1 MSGNFPPGFCQIFSW
16 LSKNMKNGAEFMRPK
31 QILWAPALIMVML
44 LGGLTQALAAVGEVA
59 SLDGHVS
66 AQRGEEPPRTLE
78 EGDDIFEN
86 DTVSTARSAR
96 VEIRFRD
103 DTVFSLGPESSFRI
117 DSYAYQPETEEE
129 SSFAADIIKG
139 TFRFVTGLVAQK
151 KPDSFK
157 VNTAVATIGIRGT
170 HVVGEAAATSATVI
184 LMAEEDGSVGA
195 INVSNEY
202 GAVDIDQAGYGTE
215 VPDEFSP
222 PSPPRRMRMST
233 IENINRSL
241 QSIQRMNMPRPRPMH

>member
-1 MSGNFPPGFCQIFSW
+1 
-16 LSKNMKNGAEFMRPK
+16 MRPN
-31 QILWAPALIMVML
+31 QIVLAPALILVML
-44 LGGLTQALAAVGEVA
+44 LGSISQALATVGEAA
-59 SLDGHVS
+59 SLEGQVT
-66 AQRGEEPPRTLE
+66 AQRDEEPVRTLE
-78 EGDDIFEN
+78 RGDPVYEN
-86 DTVSTARSAR
+86 DTITTARDAK

-103 DTVFSLGPESSFRI
+103 ETTFNLGPESSFRI
-117 DSYAYQPETEEE
+117 DAYAYEPEAEEE
-129 SSFAADIIKG
+129 PSFAASVIKG
-139 TFRFVTGLVAQK
+139 TFRFVTGLVARK

-170 HVVGEAAATSATVI
+170 HVVGEAEATSATII

-215 VPDEFSP
+215 IPDEFSP

-233 IENINRSL
+233 IENITRSL
-241 QSIQRMNMPRPRPMH
+241 QTIQRMNVPRPRPMH

>member
-1 MSGNFPPGFCQIFSW
+1 
-16 LSKNMKNGAEFMRPK
+16 MRPN
-31 QILWAPALIMVML
+31 QLVFAPALIVALL
-44 LGGLTQALAAVGEVA
+44 LGGMGQALAAVGEVA
-59 SLDGHVS
+59 SLDGQVS
-66 AQRGEEPPRTLE
+66 AQRGEEPARTLA
-78 EGDDIFEN
+78 EGDAVYEN
-86 DTVSTARSAR
+86 DTVTTARAAK

-103 DTVFSLGPESSFRI
+103 DTLFSLGPESSFRI
-117 DSYAYQPETEEE
+117 DSYAYQPEAEEE

-170 HVVGEAAATSATVI
+170 HVVGEAGATSATVI
-184 LMAEEDGSVGA
+184 LMAQEDGSVGA

-233 IENINRSL
+233 IENITRSL
-241 QSIQRMNMPRPRPMH
+241 QSIQRMNVPRPRPMH